1 MLPGRILVEIFE
13 PELPVTCRNFL
24 NRCNPGAGNT
34 FKGTKV
40 DRVVENYA
48 LYAGVSKGYVLPQPQ
63 YTDTIVIGNAKDQM
77 EDLKFRYCCSL
88 HLDVVA

>member
-1 MLPGRILVEIFE
+1 MHANCALLKLKERVFLEVIRTDGEMLQGRILVEVFE

-40 DRVVENYA
+40 DRVIENYA
-48 LYAGVSKGYVLPQPQ
+48 LYAGVSKG
-63 YTDTIVIGNAKDQM
+63 
-77 EDLKFRYCCSL
+77 
-88 HLDVVA
+88 

>member
-1 MLPGRILVEIFE
+1 MLLWALIAEAMMLSGRILVEVFE

-40 DRVVENYA
+40 DRVIENYA
-48 LYAGVSKGYVLPQPQ
+48 LYAGISKG
-63 YTDTIVIGNAKDQM
+63 
-77 EDLKFRYCCSL
+77 
-88 HLDVVA
+88 